1 MHVVWMN
8 GWIDVYW
15 LVIDLVKLVMLS
27 NSYVRC
33 AIKILKNKIGIFEML
48 SNSYSFIL

>member
-8 GWIDVYW
+8 GWIDLYW
-15 LVIDLVKLVMLS
+15 LVIALVKLVMLS
-27 NSYVRC
+27 NSYARR
-33 AIKILKNKIGIFEML
+33 AKKNLKNKIGIFEML